1 MGLDDKRR
9 TQNWIYSEQ
18 SSKSPDTILIT
29 IGLAY
34 LLMPR
39 KERVLINT
47 NTKSIYLN
55 KTLAT
60 GLSNPQS
67 FNCRYVVTIALILP
81 HFFSALAL
89 NAHANELKSGTDRET
104 ANITSS
110 KKVQSGRIVSELK
123 KLQDEIK
130 SKARPISLA
139 AAVATGLQ
147 NNPELIRTY
156 STIQKFEWELIAVK
170 RQWFPT
176 LQLQNGNPFFGVS
189 WNTYVIDNYGASS
202 KQLQELE
209 QSRKQ
214 AYKSE
219 QTVIQPGVIASWNFI
234 DPTRQPNINA
244 AESALAQQKFLFDV
258 SARNLILDIEKT
270 YFSLQSTRQLIYS
283 FQQIYAI
290 NKDQLDILE
299 AQKDIG
305 MVTVLELE
313 QTRSQLFSELN
324 QLIFYT
330 RNYINQ
336 AADLAQALALP
347 RDQLAIP
354 ADIAGLQGKW
364 ELPLDDTISVA
375 LKQREEIL
383 SSLAAAE
390 SAEWSAVAA
399 IRSYLPVFSLIA
411 SGNLYGW
418 NGYESVLVPEDPGR
432 SYERNRDWS
441 AAVGIGFNWSIFDG
455 GVQAA
460 NSQAA
465 RAQSR
470 QQRAQAAS
478 TEFQVVKQVR
488 SSYGQMQTALVAV
501 ESAEQAYRSAQI
513 AQEAS
518 RARFAVGI
526 GDITSVVQTIEQLS
540 RATRQRSEAILGY
553 NNAISE
559 LYRYSA
565 TWPAETQQE
574 LQGRVKLMRNDQ
586 QSATPISSGAAP

>member
-1 MGLDDKRR
+1 
-9 TQNWIYSEQ
+9 
-18 SSKSPDTILIT
+18 
-29 IGLAY
+29 
-34 LLMPR
+34 MP
-39 KERVLINT
+39 KKKRVLLNT
-47 NTKSIYLN
+47 NTQNIYLKKVFATKTN
-55 KTLAT
+55 KFQPL
-60 GLSNPQS
+60 
-67 FNCRYVVTIALILP
+67 NCRHMFTIVLIIP
-81 HFFSALAL
+81 HLFSALAL
-89 NAHANELKSGTDRET
+89 NAHANESKSVSDREI
-104 ANITSS
+104 ANIAFST
-110 KKVQSGRIVSELK
+110 KVQPGRIVSELK
-123 KLQDEIK
+123 KLQEQIK
-130 SKARPISLA
+130 SKARPITLA
-139 AAVATGLQ
+139 AAIATGLQ
-147 NNPELIRTY
+147 NNPKLISTY
-156 STIQKFEWELIAVK
+156 STIQQFEWKLIAAK
-170 RQWFPT
+170 RQWYPT
-176 LQLQNGNPFFGVS
+176 LQLQNGNPFAGVS
-189 WNTYVIDNYGASS
+189 WNTYVNDNYGASS
-202 KQLQELE
+202 KDLQELE

-219 QTVIQPGVIASWNFI
+219 QTVIQPGVTASWNFI

-244 AESALAQQKFLFDV
+244 AESALIQQKNLFDV

-270 YFSLQSTRQLIYS
+270 YFSLQSTQQLIDS
-283 FQQIYAI
+283 FQQIYNI

-305 MVTVLELE
+305 MVTVLDLE

-336 AADLAQALALP
+336 AADLAEALALP
-347 RDQLAIP
+347 RGQLAIP
-354 ADIAGLQGKW
+354 ADPAGIQGKW
-364 ELPLDDTISVA
+364 VLSLNDTISIA

-390 SAEWSAVAA
+390 AAEWSAVAA
-399 IRSYLPVFSLIA
+399 IRSYLPVFSLVA

-418 NGYESVLVPEDPGR
+418 NGYESVVVPEDPGT
-432 SYERNRDWS
+432 SYARNRDWS

-460 NSQAA
+460 NFQAA
-465 RAQSR
+465 SAESR

-488 SSYGQMQTALVAV
+488 SSYGQMKTALVAV
-501 ESAEQAYRSAQI
+501 ESAEQAYQSAQL

-540 RATRQRSEAILGY
+540 QASRQRSEALLAY
-553 NNAISE
+553 NNAISQ

-574 LQGRVKLMRNDQ
+574 LQERVKLMRNNQ
-586 QSATPISSGAAP
+586 QPATPTMSGAAP

>member
-1 MGLDDKRR
+1 
-9 TQNWIYSEQ
+9 
-18 SSKSPDTILIT
+18 
-29 IGLAY
+29 
-34 LLMPR
+34 MPR
-39 KERVLINT
+39 KKQVLLIT
-47 NTKSIYLN
+47 NIKNIYLS
-55 KTLAT
+55 KTIAT
-60 GLSNPQS
+60 GINNFQTL
-67 FNCRYVVTIALILP
+67 NCRYVFTLALILP
-81 HFFSALAL
+81 HLFSALAL
-89 NAHANELKSGTDRET
+89 NANANELKSGSTRET

-110 KKVQSGRIVSELK
+110 TKVQSRRIVSELK
-123 KLQDEIK
+123 KLQEQIK
-130 SKARPISLA
+130 SKAHPISLA
-139 AAVATGLQ
+139 AAVAAGLQ

-156 STIQKFEWELIAVK
+156 STIQQFEWELIAVK
-170 RQWFPT
+170 RQWYPT
-176 LQLQNGNPFFGVS
+176 LQLQNGNPFVGVS
-189 WNTYVIDNYGASS
+189 WNTYVNDKYGASS

-219 QTVIQPGVIASWNFI
+219 KTVIQPGVIASWNFI

-244 AESALAQQKFLFDV
+244 AESALAQQKYLFDV
-258 SARNLILDIEKT
+258 SARNLILDIEKF
-270 YFSLQSTRQLIYS
+270 YFSLQSTQQLIDS
-283 FQQIYAI
+283 FQQIYNI

-313 QTRSQLFSELN
+313 QTRSQLFLELN
-324 QLIFYT
+324 QLIFYI

-336 AADLAQALALP
+336 AANLAQALALP

-354 ADIAGLQGKW
+354 TDLAGLQGKW
-364 ELPLDDTISVA
+364 ALSLDDTISVA

-418 NGYESVLVPEDPGR
+418 NGYESVFVPEDPGR
-432 SYERNRDWS
+432 SYSRNRDWS

-460 NSQAA
+460 NSKAA

-488 SSYGQMQTALVAV
+488 SSYGQLQTALVAV
-501 ESAEQAYRSAQI
+501 TSAEQAYRSAQL

-526 GDITSVVQTIEQLS
+526 GDITSVVQAIEQLS
-540 RATRQRSEAILGY
+540 QSSRQRSEALLGY

-565 TWPAETQQE
+565 TWPAETQQK
-574 LQGRVKLMRNDQ
+574 LQDRVQLMRNDQ
-586 QSATPISSGAAP
+586 QPATPITSGAAP

>member
-1 MGLDDKRR
+1 
-9 TQNWIYSEQ
+9 
-18 SSKSPDTILIT
+18 
-29 IGLAY
+29 
-34 LLMPR
+34 MPR
-39 KERVLINT
+39 KKRVLLKTDIKN
-47 NTKSIYLN
+47 IYLKKVFAIGIN
-55 KTLAT
+55 NSQL
-60 GLSNPQS
+60 L
-67 FNCRYVVTIALILP
+67 NCRHVFTLALILP
-81 HFFSALAL
+81 QLFSALAL
-89 NAHANELKSGTDRET
+89 NAHSNELKLGSDRET
-104 ANITSS
+104 AKITSS
-110 KKVQSGRIVSELK
+110 TKAQHGRIVSELK
-123 KLQDEIK
+123 KLQEQIK
-130 SKARPISLA
+130 SKARPISLS

-156 STIQKFEWELIAVK
+156 STIQQFEWKLIAVK
-170 RQWFPT
+170 RQWYPT
-176 LQLQNGNPFFGVS
+176 LQLQNGNPFAGVS
-189 WNTYVIDNYGASS
+189 WSTYVNDNYGASS
-202 KQLQELE
+202 KELQELE

-214 AYKSE
+214 AYRSE
-219 QTVIQPGVIASWNFI
+219 QTVIQPGVMASWNFI

-244 AESALAQQKFLFDV
+244 ADRALAQQKYLFEV

-270 YFSLQSTRQLIYS
+270 YFSLQSTQQLIDS

-290 NKDQLDILE
+290 NKNQLDILE

-305 MVTVLELE
+305 MVTVLDLE

-336 AADLAQALALP
+336 AADLAKALALP
-347 RDQLAIP
+347 HDQLAIP
-354 ADIAGLQGKW
+354 ADPPVMQGKW
-364 ELPLDDTISVA
+364 VLSLNDTISIA

-390 SAEWSAVAA
+390 AAEWSAVAA
-399 IRSYLPVFSLIA
+399 IRSYLPVFSLVA

-418 NGYESVLVPEDPGR
+418 NGYESVVVPEDPGT
-432 SYERNRDWS
+432 SYARNRNWS

-460 NSQAA
+460 NFQAA
-465 RAQSR
+465 SAESR
-470 QQRAQAAS
+470 QKRAQAAS

-488 SSYGQMQTALVAV
+488 SSYGQMMTALVAV
-501 ESAEQAYRSAQI
+501 ESAEQAYQSAQL

-540 RATRQRSEAILGY
+540 QASRQRSEALLAY
-553 NNAISE
+553 NNAISQ

-565 TWPAETQQE
+565 TWPADTQQE
-574 LQGRVKLMRNDQ
+574 LQERVKLMRNDQ
-586 QSATPISSGAAP
+586 QPATPTMSGAAP